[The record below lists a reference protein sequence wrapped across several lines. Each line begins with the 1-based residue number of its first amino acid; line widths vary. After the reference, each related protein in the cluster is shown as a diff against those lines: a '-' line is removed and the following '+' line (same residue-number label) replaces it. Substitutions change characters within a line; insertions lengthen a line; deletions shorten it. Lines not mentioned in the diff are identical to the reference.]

1 MIKLLLQ
8 KRKVMAYIIQK
19 FLIASLKTLYMI
31 SFDGQ
36 RFNQKEYS
44 YSFFN
49 IFLDHFLTVIAQ
61 ILALYARKNTQIIWY
76 YSLRCFS
83 P

>member
-1 MIKLLLQ
+1 MLGYCCK
-8 KRKVMAYIIQK
+8 KRKIMAYIIQK
-19 FLIASLKTLYMI
+19 FIITSLKTLYMI
-31 SFDGQ
+31 TFNGQ

-61 ILALYARKNTQIIWY
+61 ILALYARKNTQINPIWY
-76 YSLRCFS
+76 
-83 P
+83 